1 MNYIYEIKT
10 RQHRNLRRILS
21 YASLVLFLVCLANT
35 AAAQSVT
42 VSLLPSSES
51 VWQNTTAATVYEGEK
66 VQFIV
71 QLSRTLSN
79 NESVT
84 VPLEI
89 SAILFSRSD
98 SFLSSF
104 TTRLVSGANVT
115 LTSSAGANPSITFRQ
130 GGRAATLELSV
141 PNPPDGQLDGGAR
154 IMLENIT
161 SADVTAIADTNRRAL
176 DLRIL
181 LNEFAVCFSESNYTI
196 REGDD
201 TQMTLQI
208 ERGSPEAEADAT
220 IGLREEITVTFTYS
234 FPISP
239 QIFSLPTDQYK
250 PFGNVKIPAGQP
262 SMMLPSPILDDN
274 IIELSPIP
282 LVLTIMPNS
291 TNADSTCETTISI
304 LDNDP
309 TVTITAGSN
318 VIAGNPATFTVTRN
332 ASQASP
338 LTVTLNVSES
348 SGGSIG
354 NYVASTNE
362 GQGIMV
368 NIPAN
373 QTTFVHSV
381 PTMLDNRADRADS
394 ILTVRVVDM
403 RGSDTNTPGYYAGK
417 DNVATLSIMPK
428 SSAIFIRTKVF
439 LEGALQ

>member
-1 MNYIYEIKT
+1 MNYIYKIKT
-10 RQHRNLRRILS
+10 QQHRNLRRILS

-35 AAAQSVT
+35 AAAQSSVT

-71 QLSRTLSN
+71 QLSRTLNN

-89 SAILFSRSD
+89 SAINFTRSASD
-98 SFLSSF
+98 LASF
-104 TTRLVSGANVT
+104 TTRLVSGANVS
-115 LTSSAGANPSITFRQ
+115 LTSSAGANPSITFRR

-141 PNPPDGQLDGGAR
+141 PNPPDVSRIDGGIR

-161 SADVTAIADTNRRAL
+161 GTDVTAVADTDSLAL
-176 DLRIL
+176 ALRIL
-181 LNEFAVCFSESNYTI
+181 LDEFAVCFSESNYTI

-201 TQMTLQI
+201 TQMNLQI
-208 ERGSPEAEADAT
+208 SRGTDDDRTS
-220 IGLREEITVTFTYS
+220 GLREDITVTFTYLLT
-234 FPISP
+234 PPSP
-239 QIFSLPTDQYK
+239 GLPQYEPFS
-250 PFGNVKIPAGQP
+250 NVTIPAGQP
-262 SMMLPSPILDDN
+262 NVMLPSPILDDDV
-274 IIELSPIP
+274 IELSQPTLFITP
-282 LVLTIMPNS
+282 ASASASGN
-291 TNADSTCETTISI
+291 CGISI
-304 LDNDP
+304 ITIADNDP
-309 TVTITAGSN
+309 TVTITAGNN
-318 VIAGNPATFTVTRN
+318 VVAGNPATFTVTRN

-348 SGGSIG
+348 SGGTIG

-362 GQGIMV
+362 GQGISV

-381 PTMLDNRADRADS
+381 PTMLDNRADRTDS
-394 ILTVRVVDM
+394 ILTVEVVNM
-403 RGSDTNTPGYYAGK
+403 SGSVTNTSGYYARK

-428 SSAIFIRTKVF
+428 PAAIFIRTKVF
-439 LEGALQ
+439 LEGPLQ

>member
-71 QLSRTLSN
+71 QLSRTLNN

-84 VPLEI
+84 VPLI
-89 SAILFSRSD
+89 MAD
-98 SFLSSF
+98 NFLSDL
-104 TTRLVSGANVT
+104 TTRRVSGTNVILGNASGLRPTLTFSTGGRTVT
-115 LTSSAGANPSITFRQ
+115 LELALANPSGAGRIDYDASITF
-130 GGRAATLELSV
+130 G
-141 PNPPDGQLDGGAR
+141 
-154 IMLENIT
+154 NIT
-161 SADVTAIADTNRRAL
+161 NAVANTKQNIL
-176 DLRIL
+176 HFRIL
-181 LNEFAVCFSESNYTI
+181 LDEFEVCFSESSYTI

-201 TQMTLQI
+201 TQMILQLL
-208 ERGSPEAEADAT
+208 RGVGRDTTGIDRT
-220 IGLREEITVTFTYS
+220 IGLREDITVTFEYQPS
-234 FPISP
+234 AIEIPPRERKQFE
-239 QIFSLPTDQYK
+239 
-250 PFGNVKIPAGQP
+250 PFANNVTIRAGQVNFP
-262 SMMLPSPILDDN
+262 LKQPIFDDE
-274 IIELSPIP
+274 IIELPSQFLFGPQ
-282 LVLTIMPNS
+282 LTITSNS
-291 TNADSTCETTISI
+291 TDALNPCSTTINI

-309 TVTITAGSN
+309 TVTITTDTN
-318 VIAGNPATFTVTRN
+318 VIAGNPATFTVTRR
-332 ASQASP
+332 ASLASP

-348 SGGSIG
+348 SGGTIG

-362 GQGIMV
+362 GQGISV
-368 NIPAN
+368 IIPAN

-381 PTMLDNRADRADS
+381 PTMLDNRADRTDS
-394 ILTVRVVDM
+394 ILTVEVVSM
-403 RGSDTNTPGYYAGK
+403 SGSVTNTSGYYAGK
-417 DNVATLSIMPK
+417 ANVATLSIMPK